1 MKATSYWQN
10 YVTSIEYIEY
20 VNKECMHAAASH
32 LLKSQ
37 LSVHKF
43 LDHYEQVHDP
53 LPPKESGPRD

>member
-43 LDHYEQVHDP
+43 LDHYE
-53 LPPKESGPRD
+53 